1 MSSKYDTVTL
11 IELVESRPCLWDKT
25 SEEFKDRELK
35 SKLWFEVCS
44 FLEPNLL
51 QLDRKEQ
58 MKVGKYYKLIF
69 IMFENILQGP

>member
-11 IELVESRPCLWDKT
+11 IELPESRLCLWDKT
-25 SEEFKDRELK
+25 NEEIKDRELR
-35 SKLWFEVCS
+35 SKLWLEVCS
-44 FLEPNLL
+44 FLEPNFL

-58 MKVGKYYKLIF
+58 MKVGKYYKFIF